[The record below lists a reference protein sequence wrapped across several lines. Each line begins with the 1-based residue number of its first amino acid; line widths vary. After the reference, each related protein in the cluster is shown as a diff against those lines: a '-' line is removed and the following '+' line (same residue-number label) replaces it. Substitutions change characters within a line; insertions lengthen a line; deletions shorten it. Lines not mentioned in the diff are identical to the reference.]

1 MKFLHTADWQIGMK
15 ADFVGDA
22 AQKVRDER
30 LAAGQ
35 RVVDSANNERA
46 EFILMAGDLFED
58 NAVDRTLVQKTVNIL
73 RQFQGLVYLIPGN
86 HDPLIPG
93 SVWEHPAWHSAG
105 NLIVLTEQKPVE
117 IPGGLLFP
125 CPIRDKYSRKDPT
138 VWIKG
143 EKVATIRL
151 GMAHGNVEGLPQD
164 NPDHPIAR
172 DAANRAGLD
181 YLALGHWHSMA
192 TYPDPNGIVRMAYS
206 GTHETSRFGE
216 RDSGQALIIE
226 ITGSGSEPVV
236 RPIHTSRL
244 KWQILESEIGS
255 PGDLKQLRENIEG
268 IAEPE
273 ALLLDLNL
281 KGLLYSE
288 EKEELLH
295 IEDIIAT
302 RFLYARMDA
311 SALLP
316 YPEDTQWIESL
327 PSGILQE
334 TASRLQQMTLSGGQ
348 EAETASRALLELY
361 KIVGEVTR

>member
-15 ADFVGDA
+15 ADFVGHA

-30 LAAGQ
+30 LAAG
-35 RVVDSANNERA
+35 RRLVDSANNERA

-58 NAVDRTLVQKTVNIL
+58 NAVDRTLVQRTVDIL
-73 RQFQGLVYLIPGN
+73 THFQGRVYLIPGN

-93 SVWEHPAWHSAG
+93 SVWEHPAWRSAE

-117 IPGGLLFP
+117 IPGGFLFP

-138 VWIKG
+138 AWIEGKNVG
-143 EKVATIRL
+143 TIRL

-192 TYPDPNGIVRMAYS
+192 TYPDSNGIVRMAYS
-206 GTHETSRFGE
+206 GTHEVSRFGE
-216 RDSGQALIIE
+216 RDSGHALVVE
-226 ITGSGSEPVV
+226 IADPRSKPVV
-236 RPIHTSRL
+236 RPIETGRL
-244 KWQILESEIGS
+244 RWQILESEIVES
-255 PGDLKQLRENIEG
+255 GDLKQLRQNIEG
-268 IAEPE
+268 ITEPE
-273 ALLLDLNL
+273 ALLLDLRL

-288 EKEELLH
+288 EKEELPH

-302 RFLYARMDA
+302 RFLYARIDA
-311 SALLP
+311 SELLP
-316 YPEDTQWIESL
+316 CPEDTQWIESL
-327 PSGILQE
+327 PLGILQE
-334 TASRLQQMTLSGGQ
+334 SAGRLQQMTLSGDQ
-348 EAETASRALLELY
+348 QAETASRALLELY
-361 KIVGEVTR
+361 KIVGEVTQ